1 MSDFDLAA
9 RALAYAEASINE
21 PTVWGES
28 DCTAWA
34 RRWVEQIHGKRM
46 KLPKW
51 CSKEQAL
58 AYIEKAGSLENLW
71 SPAVESYGLRVRYGE
86 PQAGDVG
93 IIKTHLFPQVGGIFL
108 AHGLF
113 AWRAEP
119 HGARVIRPRPK
130 TIVKVWVCNET
141 I

>member
-1 MSDFDLAA
+1 MTTDLAA
-9 RALAYAEASINE
+9 RALAYAEASMDE

-34 RRWVEQIHGKRM
+34 RRWVEGVHGRRM
-46 KLPKW
+46 DLPKW
-51 CSKEQAL
+51 SSREEAL
-58 AYIEKAGSLENLW
+58 AYIAEAGSLEALW
-71 SPAVESYGLRVRYGE
+71 SPAIENYGLRERYSD

-93 IIKTHLFPQVGGIFL
+93 IIQTHLFPQIGGIFL

-119 HGARVIRPRPK
+119 HGARLLRPRPR
-130 TIVKVWVCNET
+130 TIVKVWAVQ
-141 I
+141 